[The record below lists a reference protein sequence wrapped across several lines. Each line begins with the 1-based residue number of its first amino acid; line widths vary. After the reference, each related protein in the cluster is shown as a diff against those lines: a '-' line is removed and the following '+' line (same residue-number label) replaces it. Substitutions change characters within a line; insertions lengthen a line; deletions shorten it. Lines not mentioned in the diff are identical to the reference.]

1 MPIKN
6 WKTIAVPLG
15 FIIFALII
23 LLTGGKSLMW
33 NAGALGFLM
42 VYFWILE
49 IIPIY
54 VTALFPLIFAVPLGL
69 SAPTDLATSYGNSV
83 IYLFL
88 GGFLIANALEKWD
101 IHIQFTRRI
110 LKLSGQSKVK
120 ILLGFLSS
128 TAFLS
133 MWISNTATAL
143 MMLPMAIAVIDAL
156 PEEKKEG
163 KFPILLLL
171 SIAFA
176 ASIGGIATLV
186 GSPPNLIMAA
196 ILSKTFNIQIDFI
209 TWFKWG
215 FPLSVILVAVVYF
228 LFSFLLGKERNE
240 KVDSFSLKH
249 QKWTPVQLKVLA
261 IFFLTVFL
269 WTFKTVIANY
279 TGFKY
284 SDESAVI
291 LTASLLFLFPGEKKD
306 QKLLEW
312 KDTEKLPWG
321 ILLLFGGGLALADIL
336 FRTGIVDLV
345 SNSFNSMIALPYLAL
360 IFVIVLIT
368 TFGSELLSNT
378 AQVTIM
384 IPVIALFA
392 VTNDLP
398 VIQLCFA
405 VTVAASCAF
414 MMPMGTPPNAIV
426 FASGKIKMYQM
437 AKIGFVLNLIIAVI
451 VTAFTFLYVEKNSIL
466 PF

>member
-1 MPIKN
+1 MLIKN

-15 FIIFALII
+15 FILFALII
-23 LLTGGKSLMW
+23 ILTGGKSLIW

-54 VTALFPLIFAVPLGL
+54 VTALFPVIFAVPLGL
-69 SAPTDLATSYGNSV
+69 SSSTDLATSYGNSV

-88 GGFLIANALEKWD
+88 GGFLIASALEKWD

-120 ILLGFLSS
+120 IILGFLVS

-143 MMLPMAIAVIDAL
+143 MMLPMAIALIDAL
-156 PEEKKEG
+156 PEDKKEG

-196 ILSKTFNIQIDFI
+196 ILDKTFHIHIDFF

-215 FPLSVILVAVVYF
+215 LPLSVILIAVVYF
-228 LFSFLLGKERNE
+228 LFFYLLGKERNE
-240 KVDSFSLKH
+240 KVDSFSLNH

-269 WTFKTVIANY
+269 WTFKALIAKY

-291 LTASLLFLFPGEKKD
+291 LTASLLFLFPAEKKE

-336 FRTGIVDLV
+336 FRAGVVDLV
-345 SNSFNSMIALPYLAL
+345 SNSFNSMVSLPYLAL
-360 IFVIVLIT
+360 IFIIVLIT

-392 VTNDLP
+392 VSNDLP

-405 VTVAASCAF
+405 VTIAASCAF

-437 AKIGFVLNLIIAVI
+437 AKVGFVLNLIIAVI
-451 VTAFTFLYVEKNSIL
+451 VTAFTFLYV
-466 PF
+466 

>member
-1 MPIKN
+1 MLIKN
-6 WKTIAVPLG
+6 WKTIAIFAG
-15 FIIFALII
+15 FIIFALIL
-23 LLTGGKSLMW
+23 LLTGGKSLIW

-54 VTALFPLIFAVPLGL
+54 VTALFPIIFAVPLGIA
-69 SAPTDLATSYGNSV
+69 SSTDLATSYGNSV

-88 GGFLIANALEKWD
+88 GGFMIASALEKWD

-120 ILLGFLSS
+120 IILGFLVS

-143 MMLPMAIAVIDAL
+143 MMMPMAVAVIDAL
-156 PEEKKEG
+156 PADKKEG

-196 ILSKTFNIQIDFI
+196 ILEKTFGIKIDFF
-209 TWFKWG
+209 TWFKYG
-215 FPLSVILVAVVYF
+215 FPLSVMIIGIVYF
-228 LFSFLLGKERNE
+228 FFSYLLGKERKEEVTN
-240 KVDSFSLKH
+240 FSLTH
-249 QKWTPVQLKVLA
+249 QKWTPVQIKVLI
-261 IFFLTVFL
+261 IFILTVFL
-269 WTFKTVIANY
+269 WTFKTVIARY
-279 TGFKY
+279 TGFNY

-291 LTASLLFLFPGEKKD
+291 LCASLLFLIPSDKKEK
-306 QKLLEW
+306 KLLEW

-336 FRTGIVDLV
+336 FRTGIVDMV
-345 SNSFNSMIALPYLAL
+345 SNSFNVLVALPYLML
-360 IFVIVLIT
+360 IFLIVLIT

-384 IPVIALFA
+384 VPVIAAFA
-392 VTNDLP
+392 IQNDMP
-398 VIQLCFA
+398 VLQLCFA
-405 VTVAASCAF
+405 VTIAASCAF

-426 FASGKIKMYQM
+426 FASGKIKMHQM
-437 AKIGFVLNLIIAVI
+437 AKIGFVLNLIVAVL
-451 VTAFTFLYVEKNSIL
+451 VTAFAFMFI
-466 PF
+466 

>member
-1 MPIKN
+1 M
-6 WKTIAVPLG
+6 
-15 FIIFALII
+15 II
-23 LLTGGKSLMW
+23 LTGGKSLMW

-54 VTALFPLIFAVPLGL
+54 VTALFPLIFAVPLGI
-69 SAPTDLATSYGNSV
+69 SSPTDLATSYGNSV

-120 ILLGFLSS
+120 IILGFLAS

-143 MMLPMAIAVIDAL
+143 MMMPMAVAVIDAL
-156 PEEKKEG
+156 PEEQKDG
-163 KFPILLLL
+163 KFSILLLL

-196 ILSKTFNIQIDFI
+196 ILDKTFNIKIDFF
-209 TWFKWG
+209 TWFKFG
-215 FPLSVILVAVVYF
+215 LPLSIILIGGVYF
-228 LFSFLLGKERNE
+228 FFSLLLGKERKE
-240 KVDSFSLKH
+240 KVDSFSLSHK
-249 QKWTPVQLKVLA
+249 KWTPVQIKVLA

-269 WTFKTVIANY
+269 WTFKTLIATY

-291 LTASLLFLFPGEKKD
+291 LCASLLFLIPAEKKD
-306 QKLLEW
+306 QKLMEW

-336 FRTGIVDLV
+336 FRTGIVDMV
-345 SNSFNSMIALPYLAL
+345 SDSFNTFVSLPYLAL
-360 IFVIVLIT
+360 IFIIVLIT

-392 VTNDLP
+392 VNNNFE
-398 VIQLCFA
+398 VFQLCFA
-405 VTVAASCAF
+405 VTIAASCAF

-437 AKIGFVLNLIIAVI
+437 AKVGFVLNLVVAVI
-451 VTAFTFLYVEKNSIL
+451 VTAFAFLFV
-466 PF
+466 

>member
-1 MPIKN
+1 MLIEN
-6 WKTIAVPLG
+6 WKKIAVPAG
-15 FIIFALII
+15 FIIFVLI
-23 LLTGGKSLMW
+23 LALTGGKSLMW
-33 NAGALGFLM
+33 NAAALGFLM

-54 VTALFPLIFAVPLGL
+54 VTALFPIIFAVPLGL
-69 SAPTDLATSYGNSV
+69 SSSTDLATSYGNSV

-88 GGFLIANALEKWD
+88 GGFMIANALEKWD

-120 ILLGFLSS
+120 IIFGFLAS

-143 MMLPMAIAVIDAL
+143 MMMPMAVAVIDAL
-156 PEEKKEG
+156 PEDQKDG
-163 KFPILLLL
+163 KFSVLLLL

-196 ILSKTFNIQIDFI
+196 ILDKNFDIPIDFF
-209 TWFKWG
+209 TWMKWG
-215 FPLSVILVAVVYF
+215 LPLSLILIGVVYF
-228 LFSFLLGKERNE
+228 FFSYLLGKERNE
-240 KVDSFSLKH
+240 RVDRFSLEH
-249 QKWTPVQLKVLA
+249 EKWTPVQKKVMA

-269 WTFKTVIANY
+269 WTFKSIIATY

-291 LTASLLFLFPGEKKD
+291 LSASLLFLIPGEKKN
-306 QKLLEW
+306 QKLMEW

-336 FRTGIVDLV
+336 FRTGIVDFV
-345 SNSFNSMIALPYLAL
+345 ANSFNNLLVLPYLGL
-360 IFVIVLIT
+360 IFLIVLIT

-392 VTNDLP
+392 INNDLP
-398 VIQLCFA
+398 VLQLCFA
-405 VTVAASCAF
+405 VTIAASCAF

-426 FASGKIKMYQM
+426 FASGRIKMYQM
-437 AKIGFVLNLIIAVI
+437 AKVGFVLNVIIAVI
-451 VTAFTFLYVEKNSIL
+451 VTAFTYFYV
-466 PF
+466 

>member
-1 MPIKN
+1 MLIKN
-6 WKTIAVPLG
+6 WKNIAVLLG
-15 FIIFALII
+15 FLFFALILI
-23 LLTGGKSLMW
+23 FTGGKSLIW

-49 IIPIY
+49 IIPVY
-54 VTALFPLIFAVPLGL
+54 VTALFPIIFAVPLGL
-69 SAPTDLATSYGNSV
+69 STSNELASSYGNSV

-88 GGFLIANALEKWD
+88 GGFMIANALEKWD

-120 ILLGFLSS
+120 IILGFLVS

-143 MMLPMAIAVIDAL
+143 MMMPMAVAVIDAL
-156 PEEKKEG
+156 PEEKKNG

-196 ILSKTFNIQIDFI
+196 ILEKTFHIKIDFF
-209 TWFKWG
+209 TWFKYG
-215 FPLSVILVAVVYF
+215 FPLSVIIIGIVYF
-228 LFSFLLGKERNE
+228 FFSLLLGKERKE
-240 KVDSFSLKH
+240 KVDSFSLEH
-249 QKWTPVQLKVLA
+249 QDWSPVQIKVLV
-261 IFFLTVFL
+261 IFTLTVFL
-269 WTFKTVIANY
+269 WTFKTLISKY
-279 TGFKY
+279 TGFQY

-291 LTASLLFLFPGEKKD
+291 LCASLLFLIPGEKKD

-336 FRTGIVDLV
+336 FRTGIVDMV
-345 SNSFNSMIALPYLAL
+345 SNSFNALVALPYLIL

-384 IPVIALFA
+384 IPLIALFA
-392 VTNDLP
+392 INNDLP

-405 VTVAASCAF
+405 VTIAASCAF
-414 MMPMGTPPNAIV
+414 MMPMGTLPNAII
-426 FASGKIKMYQM
+426 FASGKIKMLQM
-437 AKIGFVLNLIIAVI
+437 AKIGFVLNLIVGVI
-451 VTAFTFLYVEKNSIL
+451 ITVFAFLFM
-466 PF
+466 